1 MPRALAALLLTTTS
15 ALVPPPLRTRQPT
28 HLSATL
34 TVYSTLGC
42 PHCQRCKKALDAA
55 GLAYDVVDV
64 ADAAA
69 RAALEARC
77 GLPTVPQVYLDEE
90 RVGGADDTLA
100 ALADGWLLERDI
112 ARVEPKQQV
121 EKTEEAVIFIEAP
134 PGGPLNAPVEGRAVE
149 AIEGD
154 VAARL
159 QRSAL
164 ELIDAHVTL
173 EGIDYASLKTSR
185 QFQNFVD
192 IARRLPDIDGAS
204 VGDAFWINLYNAM
217 VLHATVVLGPPDD
230 NPEARTAFFSGKTG
244 ATYEVAGH
252 ILSLDDVEHALLR
265 RSPAGDARSFA
276 EDDARRRTFAPTLS
290 RAFDNRIHF
299 ALNCGASSCPPVKLF
314 RDESLDEDLA
324 AAARAFVGSEVSVS
338 GSTVTASKLFLW
350 YGSDF
355 GEDVPRAIAALG
367 AGTPSGDA
375 VAGLLEG
382 GDVELAFADYDWSPN
397 DASSV

>member
-1 MPRALAALLLTTTS
+1 MRSRALTARLLTTTS
-15 ALVPPPLRTRQPT
+15 ALVPPPPRTRQPT

-77 GLPTVPQVYLDEE
+77 GLPTVPQVYLDDE
-90 RVGGADDTLA
+90 RVGGADDTLK

-112 ARVEPKQQV
+112 PRVEPKQV

-134 PGGPLNAPVEGRAVE
+134 PGGPLNGGGRAAE
-149 AIEGD
+149 PFEGD
-154 VAARL
+154 IAARL

-217 VLHATVVLGPPDD
+217 VLHATVVLGSPEDT
-230 NPEARTAFFSGKTG
+230 PEARTAFFSGATG

-252 ILSLDDVEHALLR
+252 VLSLDDVEHALLR
-265 RSPAGDARSFA
+265 RSPAGDARSFT

-375 VAGLLEG
+375 MAGLLED

>member
-1 MPRALAALLLTTTS
+1 MPRALAALLLCTAT
-15 ALVPPPLRTRQPT
+15 ALVPPAPHTRRLEP
-28 HLSATL
+28 LSATL

-90 RVGGADDTLA
+90 RVGGADDTLK

-112 ARVEPKQQV
+112 ARVEPKRD

-134 PGGPLNAPVEGRAVE
+134 PGGPLNAPVDGRAVE
-149 AIEGD
+149 PLEGD

-217 VLHATVVLGPPDD
+217 VLHATVVLGPPEDT
-230 NPEARTAFFSGKTG
+230 PEARTAFFSGATG

-252 ILSLDDVEHALLR
+252 VLSLDDVEHALLR

-375 VAGLLEG
+375 VARLLED

>member
-1 MPRALAALLLTTTS
+1 MSRRLATLLCTAT
-15 ALVPPPLRTRQPT
+15 ALVPPATHTRRLEP
-28 HLSATL
+28 LSATL

-77 GLPTVPQVYLDEE
+77 GLPTVPQVYLDDE
-90 RVGGADDTLA
+90 RVGGADDTLK

-112 ARVEPKQQV
+112 ARVEPKRV

-217 VLHATVVLGPPDD
+217 VLHATVVLGS
-230 NPEARTAFFSGKTG
+230 PEDTPETRTDFFSGKTG

-252 ILSLDDVEHALLR
+252 VLSLDDVEHALLR
-265 RSPAGDARSFA
+265 RSPAGDARSFT

-290 RAFDNRIHF
+290 RKFDNRIHF

-350 YGSDF
+350 YGGDF

-375 VAGLLEG
+375 VANVLEN